1 MSEVLQQEFMGF
13 TLFQIIVTLAI
24 IVVGISIIQK
34 IVKAFSKEK
43 ETSFG
48 IKVKCLNCGWVG
60 SVGKY
65 DRRCRRCSSDS
76 LEELR

>member
-1 MSEVLQQEFMGF
+1 MPEILQQEFFGF
-13 TLFQIIVTLAI
+13 TLFQIIVALVIVI
-24 IVVGISIIQK
+24 ISISIIQK
-34 IVKAFSKEK
+34 IIKAFSGKE

-65 DRRCRRCSSDS
+65 DRRCRRCSSDN
-76 LEELR
+76 LEEAG

>member
-43 ETSFG
+43 QASFG

-76 LEELR
+76 LEETG

>member
-1 MSEVLQQEFMGF
+1 MSEILQQEFFGY
-13 TLFQIIVTLAI
+13 TLLQIIVVLGAI
-24 IVVGISIIQK
+24 VIGFIIIQK
-34 IVKAFSKEK
+34 IANAFGGKK

-76 LEELR
+76 LEETG